1 MRVNFHAFHTVS
13 WQNQVFFP
21 NFSFFSLFTD
31 DSDQSE
37 TENEPHETQEAI
49 DIGKIDQVVRKMLRD
64 QDPQDD
70 TGYESGN
77 SHKNSA
83 NVQATEQ
90 SGAAKI
96 DTTNQNVEENSVNST
111 TTHTKLNASISVN
124 CITSTSL

>member
-1 MRVNFHAFHTVS
+1 
-13 WQNQVFFP
+13 
-21 NFSFFSLFTD
+21 
-31 DSDQSE
+31 
-37 TENEPHETQEAI
+37 
-49 DIGKIDQVVRKMLRD
+49 MLRD

-77 SHKNSA
+77 SHKN
-83 NVQATEQ
+83 